1 MPRGHKSKARAREK
15 RRQVQDEA
23 QGLKNAQAKAAE
35 KGESSSC
42 SDHDSGDAVAS
53 TSTAGFPQSKALTT
67 STAGFPQK
75 SKSQGQAPTTT
86 VRKVGPYRRSRKST
100 KGPREESTS
109 CTRVPSFIENPQND
123 LLTRKTGILMQY
135 LLCKYKMKQPANKG
149 EMLKVINKRFKEQLP
164 DILKKASER
173 IQLVF
178 GLEVKEIKPNGGYYT
193 LVSKLD
199 PNVGGTLTTS
209 LPFPQNGLLMPLLGV
224 IFLNGNRASE
234 ADIWEFLNILGIH
247 DGKVHIIFGEP
258 RKLITRDLVKEKYL
272 VYQKEA
278 NSNPP
283 SFEFLW
289 GPRAYAET
297 TKMKVLE
304 FLAKVNET
312 VPQAFPTHYQEAL
325 RDQEERAQA
334 EAVGSPGTSAKDEAE
349 SKVRPVNSSCK
360 DDAESK
366 VRPVNSSCKD
376 DAESKVRPVNSS
388 CKDEAQSKVRPVN
401 SSCKDEAQS
410 KVRPVDSSHKGE
422 AQSKV
427 KLVDSSSK
435 DKAKSKAKHVDASS
449 KDKAKSKA
457 KHVDASCK
465 DKAKSK

>member
-15 RRQVQDEA
+15 RRQIQEEA
-23 QGLKNAQAKAAE
+23 QGLKDAEAKAAE
-35 KGESSSC
+35 KGASASC

-53 TSTAGFPQSKALTT
+53 TSTAVL
-67 STAGFPQK
+67 PQK
-75 SKSQGQAPTTT
+75 SKSQGEAPTTT
-86 VRKVGPYRRSRKST
+86 ASKGGGYRRSRKTT

-109 CTRVPSFIENPQND
+109 SSRVPHFNENPQND

-149 EMLKVINKRFKEQLP
+149 EMLKVINRRFKGQLP
-164 DILKKASER
+164 EILKKASER

-199 PNVGGTLTTS
+199 PSVGGTLTTS

-234 ADIWEFLNILGIH
+234 AEIWEFLNILGIY
-247 DGKVHIIFGEP
+247 DGKVHIIFGDP
-258 RKLITRDLVKEKYL
+258 RKLITKDLVKENYL
-272 VYQKEA
+272 VYQKEE

-289 GPRAYAET
+289 GPRAHAET

-312 VPQAFPTHYQEAL
+312 VPQAFPTHYEEAL

-334 EAVGSPGTSAKDEAE
+334 EAVCSSGTSAKDKAE
-349 SKVRPVNSSCK
+349 SKVTV
-360 DDAESK
+360 
-366 VRPVNSSCKD
+366 
-376 DAESKVRPVNSS
+376 
-388 CKDEAQSKVRPVN
+388 
-401 SSCKDEAQS
+401 
-410 KVRPVDSSHKGE
+410 VDSSG
-422 AQSKV
+422 
-427 KLVDSSSK
+427 K
-435 DKAKSKAKHVDASS
+435 DKAKSKVVPVDSS
-449 KDKAKSKA
+449 CS
-457 KHVDASCK
+457 
-465 DKAKSK
+465 

>member
-15 RRQVQDEA
+15 RRQVQDQA
-23 QGLKNAQAKAAE
+23 QGLKDAEAKAAE
-35 KGESSSC
+35 KGESASC
-42 SDHDSGDAVAS
+42 SDHNSGDAVAS
-53 TSTAGFPQSKALTT
+53 T

-86 VRKVGPYRRSRKST
+86 ASKGSAYRRSRKST

-109 CTRVPSFIENPQND
+109 CSRVPRFNENPQND

-149 EMLKVINKRFKEQLP
+149 EMLKVINRRFKEQLP
-164 DILKKASER
+164 EILKKASER

-199 PNVGGTLTTS
+199 PSVNGILTTS

-234 ADIWEFLNILGIH
+234 ADIWEFLNILGIY

-258 RKLITRDLVKEKYL
+258 RKLITKDLVKEKYL

-278 NSNPP
+278 NSDPP

-289 GPRAYAET
+289 GPRAHAET

-312 VPQAFPTHYQEAL
+312 VPQAFPTHYEEAL
-325 RDQEERAQA
+325 KDQEERAQA
-334 EAVGSPGTSAKDEAE
+334 EAVRSPGTSAKDKSESKVTGVDSSCKDKAE
-349 SKVRPVNSSCK
+349 SKVTGVDSSCK
-360 DDAESK
+360 DKAESK
-366 VRPVNSSCKD
+366 VTPVASS
-376 DAESKVRPVNSS
+376 R
-388 CKDEAQSKVRPVN
+388 
-401 SSCKDEAQS
+401 
-410 KVRPVDSSHKGE
+410 
-422 AQSKV
+422 
-427 KLVDSSSK
+427 K
-435 DKAKSKAKHVDASS
+435 DKAKSKVVPVD
-449 KDKAKSKA
+449 D
-457 KHVDASCK
+457 SC
-465 DKAKSK
+465 S